1 MDRHEFSMRVIACE
15 NRLYRISTAIL
26 GNTFD
31 RDDAVQEA
39 LLKAWERLFT
49 LRDENYFETWLIR
62 ILINECRTVIR
73 KRRPFL
79 PLPDV
84 IAAPEPP
91 DPRLFEALLALDVKY
106 RLPIVLH
113 HAEDYTIP
121 ETARILQLPSST
133 VKWRIEHGKR
143 LLRELLRREEER

>member
-1 MDRHEFSMRVIACE
+1 MDKHEFSMRVIACE

-31 RDDAVQEA
+31 RDDAVQET
-39 LLKAWERLFT
+39 LLKAWANLST
-49 LRDENYFETWLIR
+49 LREEKHFETWLIR

-91 DPRLFEALLALDVKY
+91 DPRLFEALLTLDVKY

-113 HAEDYTIP
+113 HVEDYTIH
-121 ETARILQLPSST
+121 ETARILQLPSGT
-133 VKWRIEHGKR
+133 VKWRIEYGKK